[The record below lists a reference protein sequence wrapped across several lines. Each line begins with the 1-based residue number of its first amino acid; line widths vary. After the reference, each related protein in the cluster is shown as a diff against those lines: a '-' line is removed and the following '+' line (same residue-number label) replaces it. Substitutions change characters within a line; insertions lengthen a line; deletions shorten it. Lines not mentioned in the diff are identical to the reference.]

1 MTHEAFPLFFVAQ
14 WLKPRPIYALC
25 HILLFWGLRGGA
37 DVLFVINAYSLTQ
50 SEVPSKLIGRV
61 ITVTRVLT

>member
-1 MTHEAFPLFFVAQ
+1 MVKT
-14 WLKPRPIYALC
+14 PRPIYALC